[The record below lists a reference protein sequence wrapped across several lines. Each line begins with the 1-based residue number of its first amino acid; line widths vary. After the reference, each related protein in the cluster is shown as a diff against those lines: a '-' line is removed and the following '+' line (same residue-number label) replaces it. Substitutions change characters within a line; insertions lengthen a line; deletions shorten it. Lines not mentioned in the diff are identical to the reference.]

1 MTFKGQTH
9 LSCNPHIE
17 PIQLDSAHKDG
28 YPYLGLKFI
37 TSNKIKDHVM
47 RNLNANGE
55 YRYYAWLENNDL
67 TPIDVTI
74 NSNI

>member
-1 MTFKGQTH
+1 
-9 LSCNPHIE
+9 
-17 PIQLDSAHKDG
+17 
-28 YPYLGLKFI
+28 
-37 TSNKIKDHVM
+37 M